1 MLREPDEWL
10 RSRFGPA
17 VAQLVADLRQLMRLS
32 ELTRTQGDGG
42 GKLHG
47 LDDQAEALRRM
58 LLAMANDLRVVL
70 LRLASRLQTLRY
82 YAAEKHPG
90 AEAFARET
98 MSLYAPLANR
108 LGIWQV
114 KWELED
120 LAFRF
125 LEPGTYKQ
133 VARLLEEKRAER
145 EAFIANALERVRTMM
160 NDAGIHGEVSGRPKH
175 IYSIV
180 SKMRTKN
187 LAFEQLY
194 DVRGLR
200 VIVDEV
206 AQCYQVLSLVHQA
219 WSADR
224 QRVRRLHRA
233 AEAQRVPVPAH
244 RGGGR
249 GGATARDPDPHPRHA
264 RVRRARHRRALALQG
279 RHQGARH
286 RRAAR
291 RMAAAAAGLARRSRA
306 AAAGHRRPA

>member
-1 MLREPDEWL
+1 
-10 RSRFGPA
+10 
-17 VAQLVADLRQLMRLS
+17 
-32 ELTRTQGDGG
+32 
-42 GKLHG
+42 
-47 LDDQAEALRRM
+47 
-58 LLAMANDLRVVL
+58 
-70 LRLASRLQTLRY
+70 
-82 YAAEKHPG
+82 
-90 AEAFARET
+90 

-108 LGIWQV
+108 LGIWQM

-145 EAFIANALERVRTMM
+145 EAFIANALERVRTMLD
-160 NDAGIHGEVSGRPKH
+160 DAGIRGEVSGRPKH

-180 SKMRTKN
+180 SKMRTKS

-219 WSADR
+219 WSPIASEYDDYIARPKPNGYQSLHTVVADD
-224 QRVRRLHRA
+224 A
-233 AEAQRVPVPAH
+233 
-244 RGGGR
+244 
-249 GGATARDPDPHPRHA
+249 GATARDPDPHPRDA

-279 RHQGARH
+279 RRQGARH

-291 RMAAAAAGLARRSRA
+291 RVAAAAAGLARRGRA
-306 AAAGHRRPA
+306 AAAGHRWRSATTGSTC